1 MTKNTQSKSKS
12 APKKPQAKKA
22 PAASK
27 KKGKRDPLKDID
39 ALALACE
46 GAFNDAQ
53 RDAVNTA
60 QRGALNFNILAVL
73 ADILKAKGLV
83 TDSDIEETTKRLA
96 AVGKKH
102 RDDSIAEARLAQEE
116 KRDARP
122 VSRPEGP
129 LDSIIKVLTD
139 ATGNANPNALTNPE
153 QA

>member
-12 APKKPQAKKA
+12 APKKPQA
-22 PAASK
+22 K

-60 QRGALNFNILAVL
+60 QRCALNFNILAVL

>member
-12 APKKPQAKKA
+12 APKKPQA
-22 PAASK
+22 K